1 MKKIIPAGV
10 FLLFA
15 ACNPVDR
22 SGEQPFAPTVKS
34 VSAVVDGD
42 SCLLTGC
49 VLSSPNSEVRQ
60 RGFSYGNDTL
70 RLEVL
75 SEDVKDPFSAATRP
89 LEPGRY
95 FAVAFAS
102 NGIGVTYADTL
113 LFEIPEDR

>member
-1 MKKIIPAGV
+1 MKKIILAGS
-10 FLLFA
+10 LLFFA

-42 SCLLTGC
+42 CCLLTGC

-75 SEDVKDPFSAATRP
+75 SQDAQDTFSAATRS
-89 LEPGRY
+89 LEPGCY
-95 FAVAFAS
+95 FAVAFAR

-113 LFEIPEDR
+113 LFEIPEIR